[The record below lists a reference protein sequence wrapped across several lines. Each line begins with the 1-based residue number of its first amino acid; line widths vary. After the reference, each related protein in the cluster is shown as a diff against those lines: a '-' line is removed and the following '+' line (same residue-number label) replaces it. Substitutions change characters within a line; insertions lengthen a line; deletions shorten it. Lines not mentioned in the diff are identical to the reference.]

1 MRHEPSRHRSVR
13 LVRVNA
19 KRCAAPPWVDSS
31 GRAARLSLTLRISPV
46 SGDQPTP
53 SQHPPSLP
61 RPTEHPRQ
69 PPASFTRPSCPPLL
83 MDAVAVHDDV
93 QVVEANAPAVQL
105 AAPAVPQSEEARR
118 RRRRRRRR

>member
-1 MRHEPSRHRSVR
+1 
-13 LVRVNA
+13 
-19 KRCAAPPWVDSS
+19 
-31 GRAARLSLTLRISPV
+31 
-46 SGDQPTP
+46 
-53 SQHPPSLP
+53 
-61 RPTEHPRQ
+61 
-69 PPASFTRPSCPPLL
+69 